1 MSSNKWHTVEE
12 YLSVLE
18 HIDRHAASLEI
29 IILFFCE
36 PYVNARFYVRLCEIP
51 KIVRNMLVEIMD
63 FSFDENKVSITLWAN
78 VTKEAMSR
86 V

>member
-1 MSSNKWHTVEE
+1 MSNNKWHTVEE

-18 HIDRHAASLEI
+18 HIERHVVSLEI
-29 IILFFCE
+29 MILFFCE
-36 PYVNARFYVRLCEIP
+36 PYVNVRFYERLCEIP
-51 KIVRNMLVEIMD
+51 KIVRNMLVELMD